1 MLSTP
6 VQAYL
11 PSFGTRWLFRL
22 WLGFAALIFASGCYW
37 GWQTWRELYRHE
49 EANLLTLSAALAT
62 STHADLHGLEV
73 SLLLLRQQSQDLSG
87 TAPSPLQKLLHQYL
101 RMQPHVAAVGMA
113 LANGKIVAA
122 GHHGKTLAGL
132 WQALLHP
139 KTAPVD
145 KVQLSIAQQ
154 DALHVCLVSKKFCVA
169 PPVEVKTNKQDSAAW
184 MVPVLQPGTAGRAS
198 FMALIPLLHGRLP
211 SWRHLPI
218 QAQGSLFLL
227 QPDGFLEARFPVPT
241 ATSFAMPQSGIAVRY
256 LQSHPDLQ
264 SGTFVGL
271 SKAAGEWRMGAMVRV
286 PGFPMVAGV
295 GIGYAALWARWWQI
309 FQGTFWGLLALLG
322 LSFAG
327 YRFLQSAE
335 RKREGVAQ
343 ALWESKERAE
353 VTLRSIGDAVIV
365 TDADGRISSANP
377 AAERLLGIRVPQAY
391 GQVLS
396 QILVLDDRKKNKQGC
411 SQSCALRQS
420 ESSEG
425 QSAMPPPALVLDH
438 QGEERWIER
447 SAELIHDRQGGDT
460 GMVWVLRD
468 VTETQ
473 QLQEKLRYQ
482 ATHDALTDLPNR
494 RMFLA
499 CLEHY
504 QDQTLYSGSLLVGI
518 LDLDGFKQLNDRYG
532 HGFGDTLLQAVA
544 QRLLVWQREND
555 VVARMGGDEFAL
567 LVPGIQSVEEA
578 KNRAQAILNV
588 LRAPLEM
595 AEMTV
600 YLSASLGLTC
610 FPTDKNSP
618 AELLRHADL
627 ALYAAKEAG
636 RDNYRFF
643 HEGMDRFQDRSL
655 EICRMTEEALE
666 QGQLVLHYQPIVEAE
681 RGPVGVEALLRMNHP
696 QQGLLTPAAFASALD
711 SPRLARRIGQF
722 VFATAF
728 RQNQSWHR
736 QGVHLRVSVNISA
749 HHLLDPAF
757 LSDLQAALDAHPEL
771 PPEKVEIEVT
781 ETAPLQDFRK
791 AQQVLLSCQ
800 QLGVRVALD
809 DFGTGSA
816 SLTYLQKLP
825 ADSIKIDQSFV
836 RDILHNPKDY
846 AIISGIVTSARLLG
860 LEVIAEGVETWDHA
874 ALLHQLQ
881 CQCFQGYAIARPMP
895 SDQAE
900 NWVKQYN
907 QLFSNGNSTP
917 PPLPPSGIKN
927 YF

>member
-22 WLGFAALIFASGCYW
+22 WLGLAALIFASGCYW

-62 STHADLHGLEV
+62 STHADLHGLQV
-73 SLLLLRQQSQDLSG
+73 SLLMLRQQSQDLSG

-122 GHHGKTLAGL
+122 GQEGKTLAGL
-132 WQALLHP
+132 WQALIHP
-139 KTAPVD
+139 KTAPAD
-145 KVQLSIAQQ
+145 KVQLSVEQR
-154 DALHVCLVSKKFCVA
+154 DALHACLLSMKFCVA
-169 PPVEVKTNKQDSAAW
+169 PPVELKTSKRDSGTW
-184 MVPVLQPGTAGRAS
+184 MVPVLQSGAKGRAS
-198 FMALIPLLHGRLP
+198 FLALIPLLQGRLP
-211 SWRHLPI
+211 SWQRLPI
-218 QAQGSLFLL
+218 QTPGSLFLL
-227 QPDGFLEARFPVPT
+227 QSDGFLEARFPVPT

-335 RKREGVAQ
+335 RKREVVAQ

-377 AAERLLGIRVPQAY
+377 AAERLLDVRAPQAC
-391 GQVLS
+391 GQKLS
-396 QILVLDDRKKNKQGC
+396 QILAPDEREKGREEF
-411 SQSCALRQS
+411 SQSGALRQA
-420 ESSEG
+420 ELSEG
-425 QSAMPPPALVLDH
+425 QLGMQSPVLLLDR

-447 SAELIHDRQGGDT
+447 SAALIHDQQGVDT

-473 QLQEKLRYQ
+473 QLQEQLYYQ

-494 RMFLA
+494 RMFLTR
-499 CLEHY
+499 LESY
-504 QDQTLYSGSLLVGI
+504 QDRTLYPGNLLVGI

-544 QRLLVWQREND
+544 QRLLAWQREND
-555 VVARMGGDEFAL
+555 VVARMGGDEFGL
-567 LVPGIQSVEEA
+567 LIPGIQSVEEA
-578 KNRAQAILNV
+578 ENRARAMLNS

-600 YLSASLGLTC
+600 YLSASLGLSC
-610 FPTDKNSP
+610 FPTDKSSP

-627 ALYAAKEAG
+627 ALYAAKEVG
-636 RDNYRFF
+636 RDTYRFF
-643 HEGMDRFQDRSL
+643 HEDMDQFQDRSL
-655 EICRMTEEALE
+655 EICRMTEEALK

-681 RGPVGVEALLRMNHP
+681 RGPVGVEALIRMHHP

-728 RQNQSWHR
+728 RQNQSWHQ
-736 QGVHLRVSVNISA
+736 QGIHLRVSVNISA

-771 PPEKVEIEVT
+771 PPEKIEIEVT

-895 SDQAE
+895 SDQVE
-900 NWVKQYN
+900 NWMKQYN
-907 QLFSNGNSTP
+907 TLFSRDNSTP
-917 PPLPPSGIKN
+917 PPNGIKS
-927 YF
+927 YS